1 MKGLRY
7 LKGAAV
13 AVASLGLLLPSA
25 DLMAAAPQ
33 KKVVKAPAKKMAP
46 VVDVALSTGGT
57 FTGQVVDAQGL
68 GLAGATVSIRKGD
81 REVARTTADKHG
93 KFAVKNLRGGLYHVV
108 AGQGE
113 ASYRLWAPN
122 TAPPSARTKT
132 LIVSGNSK
140 IRGQWGGL
148 DAVDY
153 VALGLGTAGT
163 VLGAIALEKANSQ
176 YYGSGD

>member
-1 MKGLRY
+1 MKRLRF

-13 AVASLGLLLPSA
+13 AVASLGMLFPNA
-25 DLMAAAPQ
+25 GLMAAAPE
-33 KKVVKAPAKKMAP
+33 KKVVKAPVKKAAP

-81 REVARTTADKHG
+81 REVAHTTTDKHG

-132 LIVSGNSK
+132 LIVSNNSK
-140 IRGQWGGL
+140 VRGQFGGM
-148 DAVDY
+148 DFVSYA
-153 VALGLGTAGT
+153 ALGLGATGTA
-163 VLGAIALEKANSQ
+163 LGAVALEKVNSRTSS
-176 YYGSGD
+176 SGK